1 MQPNEH
7 KHPMLTTVAILASPA
22 LMAGLLALP
31 ASARAEP
38 PLSDPYGREMDT
50 ETEEGLS
57 IGEPV
62 RLPEAEPES
71 PAEAERDWER
81 AAPAMAEPEEG
92 GDPHAPLDDESLAAW
107 DHFEFSM
114 GFVGGYRR
122 FDRMA
127 FEGDPTIDPS
137 LYRTEPLDGVQAYGL
152 RYDVRLVVAYTRMTV
167 GIDFPFTQY
176 TVADTVR
183 TLPDGSQSTVAR
195 VKPFAFRFGIG
206 GEIPIG
212 PVAPFVDILGS
223 IHSVRAT
230 FDIDDVEREVKAR
243 SFGFSARAG
252 LRLHVRKWFFASLAG
267 EVGIVGPTVWAA
279 ELSVGFAVM

>member
-1 MQPNEH
+1 MHTPET
-7 KHPMLTTVAILASPA
+7 KHPTLTCAATLAAPAFLAS
-22 LMAGLLALP
+22 LLALP
-31 ASARAEP
+31 ATVRAAEP
-38 PLSDPYGREMDT
+38 YEAADETHDT
-50 ETEEGLS
+50 EQS
-57 IGEPV
+57 VGEPIQLTV
-62 RLPEAEPES
+62 PADRTPERLDGERPPAPE
-71 PAEAERDWER
+71 PATDD
-81 AAPAMAEPEEG
+81 
-92 GDPHAPLDDESLAAW
+92 DPHAPLDDESLAAW

-127 FEGDPTIDPS
+127 FEGDPTLDPS

-176 TVADTVR
+176 TVADTTR
-183 TLPDGSQSTVAR
+183 TLPDGRQSTVAR

-206 GEIPIG
+206 GEVPIG

>member
-1 MQPNEH
+1 MQTPNDP
-7 KHPMLTTVAILASPA
+7 KHPTLTVAAFLAS
-22 LMAGLLALP
+22 LLALP
-31 ASARAEP
+31 ATVRAAEP
-38 PLSDPYGREMDT
+38 FEAMD
-50 ETEEGLS
+50 EASPDEAARS
-57 IGEPV
+57 VGEPV
-62 RLPEAEPES
+62 RLDVP
-71 PAEAERDWER
+71 DER
-81 AAPAMAEPEEG
+81 APFDRERPPETEPDEAP
-92 GDPHAPLDDESLAAW
+92 APLDDQDLAAW

-114 GFVGGYRR
+114 GFVGGWRR

-127 FEGDPTIDPS
+127 FEGDPTLDPS

-176 TVADTVR
+176 TVADTAR
-183 TLPDGSQSTVAR
+183 TLPSGQQATVAQ

-230 FDIDDVEREVKAR
+230 YDIDDVEREVKAR